1 MERHNH
7 RDNFFSI
14 LRYHIPVRKKSRSQD
29 GSRGE
34 APRRNLHPDTWSPR
48 KFATNIRTI
57 CKLCLQ
63 VSLGCFLKGNHA
75 WWSERGL
82 SFSWRR
88 EKTLESL
95 NSSRSFFCLNLSKRQ
110 RERYYFYYQLWE
122 IFNNWSGNNRISAKF
137 TSMLVHFAG
146 YLWFL
151 LEFSRGCCCSNEIR
165 KGISID
171 LFFNLILNNYPNE
184 DNYYKLLRFLDSS
197 CKIK

>member
-57 CKLCLQ
+57 RKLCLQ

-75 WWSERGL
+75 WWSERSL

-122 IFNNWSGNNRISAKF
+122 IFNNWSGNNQRNLLPCWYTLRDIFGFFLQNFPEDVVARTRSVKKFPSIS
-137 TSMLVHFAG
+137 S
-146 YLWFL
+146 
-151 LEFSRGCCCSNEIR
+151 
-165 KGISID
+165 
-171 LFFNLILNNYPNE
+171 LI
-184 DNYYKLLRFLDSS
+184 
-197 CKIK
+197 

>member
-75 WWSERGL
+75 WWSERSL

-88 EKTLESL
+88 EKILESL
-95 NSSRSFFCLNLSKRQ
+95 NSSRSSFCLNQVHRRDKEKDIIFIINYEKYLIIGQAIIEYQ
-110 RERYYFYYQLWE
+110 RNLLPCWYTLRD
-122 IFNNWSGNNRISAKF
+122 IFGSFLNFPEDVVARTRSVKEFPSIS
-137 TSMLVHFAG
+137 S
-146 YLWFL
+146 
-151 LEFSRGCCCSNEIR
+151 
-165 KGISID
+165 
-171 LFFNLILNNYPNE
+171 LI
-184 DNYYKLLRFLDSS
+184 
-197 CKIK
+197 